1 MARRGLL
8 ALIVYVTLDLCLPTM
23 PGALGIDLTESA
35 DSISADGINVARI
48 ATNGASIAV
57 AMRLSAAAPAVA
69 DDVLD
74 TEPRLDRPACER
86 ATWAPGPIVPWLARV
101 ARAPCPSFEDP
112 H

>member
-1 MARRGLL
+1 
-8 ALIVYVTLDLCLPTM
+8 
-23 PGALGIDLTESA
+23 
-35 DSISADGINVARI
+35 
-48 ATNGASIAV
+48 
-57 AMRLSAAAPAVA
+57 MRLSAAAPAVA